1 MNDKLV
7 SAEPIVHTLLKNEL
21 FDKES
26 SLGFGQSVDVNPDNA
41 HDSEFF
47 NIDLLG
53 NYREEIISAFESP
66 FN

>member
-1 MNDKLV
+1 LSDAKPTAHV
-7 SAEPIVHTLLKNEL
+7 FLKNEL
-21 FDKES
+21 LSDES
-26 SLGFGQSVDVNPDNA
+26 SLAFGQSVDVNADKT

-66 FN
+66 FKG